1 MATASLALDALRA
14 SPLFADLPEDHLQR
28 LAAGAKPMALH
39 PGDFLIVEGD
49 QADDLYVVVSGE
61 LEVTKRSGNAEIPLA
76 RVGPGAVQG
85 ELAALERGQRMASVR
100 ALTETEVLR
109 IPFEAG
115 LDLLS
120 AGHDGALGIVR
131 TVISRLRGMEATLR
145 QREKLAAL
153 GTLSAGL
160 AHELNNPGAAIR

>member
-1 MATASLALDALRA
+1 MATASMALDALRA
-14 SPLFADLPEDHLQR
+14 SPLFAELPEDHLQR
-28 LAAGAKPMALH
+28 LAAGAKPMTLQ
-39 PGDFLIVEGD
+39 PGDFLIIEGE

-76 RVGPGAVQG
+76 RVGPGAIQG

-109 IPFEAG
+109 IPFEAV

-120 AGHDGALGIVR
+120 AGPDAALGIIAPSSHGCAAWR
-131 TVISRLRGMEATLR
+131 RLFASARSWRRWGHCP
-145 QREKLAAL
+145 LAWRM
-153 GTLSAGL
+153 S
-160 AHELNNPGAAIR
+160 